1 MGATTAKRATTRR
14 APARKPATAKNGAKA
29 SLVAPLTAAPGF
41 APIEI
46 TTSDQPVEVETVHL
60 FSIDGTP
67 YFVPRN
73 PPPAVALRFVRTAW
87 QAGMELALAELL
99 DRMLG
104 EEAYEALASCDAMTP
119 EQLAAIMQHLKT
131 LSMGALE
138 GPKGSSR
145 SA

>member
-14 APARKPATAKNGAKA
+14 APARKPAAAKSRAKA
-29 SLVAPLTAAPGF
+29 AAVAPLTAAADF
-41 APIEI
+41 EPIEI
-46 TTSDQPVEVETVHL
+46 TTPEQPAEVEMAHL
-60 FSIDGTP
+60 FSIDGVP

-87 QAGMELALAELL
+87 QVGMELALAELL

-119 EQLAAIMQHLKT
+119 EQLAAIMQHLRQ